1 MNRNE
6 LSARREFA
14 VAVLAP
20 VLGAGGGESLPADLA
35 VHPGQPKPRLHV
47 AAAGRSVLTAVAATL
62 SLASAVDAAAQR
74 RHQRRLHPATSD
86 TEAREETLEKG
97 DEGGE

>member
-1 MNRNE
+1 M
-6 LSARREFA
+6 SARREFA

-20 VLGAGGGESLPADLA
+20 VLGAGGGESLPADFA
-35 VHPGQPKPRLHV
+35 VHPGPKPRLHA
-47 AAAGRSVLTAVAATL
+47 AAAGCRSVFTAAADTL

-74 RHQRRLHPATSD
+74 RRQRRLHPATSD